1 MEFEKRLGDSLRKR
15 GRRDA
20 TQMASERE
28 PHEPHEPACMIAHN
42 MKSKLAAIVGRCDLL
57 NERRQSAESR
67 KHIAAIREI
76 AESTLKE
83 LSEHQQTVEAEKRKA
98 G

>member
-1 MEFEKRLGDSLRKR
+1 
-15 GRRDA
+15 
-20 TQMASERE
+20 MASERE
-28 PHEPHEPACMIAHN
+28 PHEPACMVAHN
-42 MKSKLAAIVGRCDLL
+42 VISKLGAIVGRCDLL

-76 AESTLKE
+76 AESTIEE
-83 LSEHQQTVEAEKRKA
+83 LTEHQRTVVAEKRNA

>member
-1 MEFEKRLGDSLRKR
+1 
-15 GRRDA
+15 
-20 TQMASERE
+20 MASDR
-28 PHEPHEPACMIAHN
+28 EPHEPACMVAHN
-42 MKSKLAAIVGRCDLL
+42 LKSKLAAIVGRCDLL

-76 AESTLKE
+76 AESTIKE
-83 LSEHQQTVEAEKRKA
+83 LIEHQQTIEAEKRKA